1 MSTTKSAGLTR
12 LGRDSQSKRLGVKKY
27 AGQFVKIG
35 NIIIRQRG
43 TKYIPG
49 KNVKMGSD
57 NTIFAMTHGVVKFT
71 TIKKEKFDGR
81 QRIAKIVNVIPAEI
95 KEKPVK
101 ATKAVKE
108 KKTSKKK

>member
-12 LGRDSQSKRLGVKKY
+12 LGRDSQSKRLGVKKF
-27 AGQFVKIG
+27 AGEIVKIG

-49 KNVKMGSD
+49 NNVKMGSD
-57 NTIFAMTHGVVKFT
+57 NTIFAMTSGVVKFVT
-71 TIKKEKFDGR
+71 KNKDLFNGK
-81 QRIAKIVNVIPAEI
+81 QRMVKIVNVIPVEV

-101 ATKAVKE
+101 ATKTVKA